1 MTYWSES
8 SGSHHDSQGLEHRAQ
23 VERLRVLDL
32 VGLKERNPR
41 GALTAVC
48 NCVVGLYKGGRA
60 QIFLEVHMKDK
71 RQQKQV
77 AVRKF

>member
-1 MTYWSES
+1 M
-8 SGSHHDSQGLEHRAQ
+8 
-23 VERLRVLDL
+23 LDL

-71 RQQKQV
+71 RQQTQV